1 MYDAWS
7 LVGVGGGSAALTWIA
22 AGRQQGKD
30 GNSLRLSLDSG
41 GSLLG
46 DVRVIGAALTAAV
59 SMYTSGTTKKAMQTI
74 AAASLLSVLQTEIMR
89 FRLVRQQEKEGT
101 VRFASKLPL
110 GPAVAFGALNGP
122 AANQNANVHASQG
135 AWAGR

>member
-7 LVGVGGGSAALTWIA
+7 MVGVGGGSAALTWIA
-22 AGRQQGKD
+22 AGRQLGKE
-30 GNSLRLSLDSG
+30 NTLRLSLDSG

-101 VRFASKLPL
+101 IRFASKLPL
-110 GPAVAFGALNGP
+110 GPSVAFGALNGP